1 MRVLVVEDEISLAN
15 LIKEGLEDE
24 GYSVDLAYDGEEGL
38 YLALNEP
45 YDIVILD
52 IMLPKKDGI
61 EIARTMRSKDIKTPI
76 LMLTAKDTVQDKVL
90 GLDSGADDYLT
101 KPFSFDELLARMRA
115 ILRRSF
121 GEAKNIVKV
130 ADLELNL
137 DTHEVRRSG
146 KVIDLTSKEYA
157 LLEYLVLNKNKL
169 LSRTDIIEHI
179 YDYNYDFDSNVVDV
193 LVARLRRKI
202 DKDFNKKLIHTV
214 RGAGYMVKE

>member
-121 GEAKNIVKV
+121 GEVKNIVKV

-137 DTHEVRRSG
+137 DMHEVRRSG

-169 LSRTDIIEHI
+169 LSRMDIIEHI

>member
-24 GYSVDLAYDGEEGL
+24 DYSVDVANDGEEGL

-45 YDIVILD
+45 YDIIILD

-61 EIARTMRSKDIKTPI
+61 EIAKIVRSKDIKTPI

-115 ILRRSF
+115 VLRRSF

-137 DTHEVRRSG
+137 DTHEVKRAG
-146 KVIDLTSKEYA
+146 KVVDLTSKEYA

-179 YDYNYDFDSNVVDV
+179 YGYNYDFDSNVVDV
-193 LVARLRRKI
+193 LVARLRRKV
-202 DKDFNKKLIHTV
+202 DKNSDKKLIHTV
-214 RGAGYMVKE
+214 RGGGYMVKE